1 MAESNWEARDIFSL
15 GPKYRIDVANPQM
28 GSDGS
33 DVYNMY
39 AVNDS
44 KDIALLSLSEGG
56 TYRIYNERT
65 IEMVAGIK
73 NKETGIDILIS
84 GKNGDVSILA
94 ERNGRVRIKAHNI
107 MIEAD
112 EDIDMVAG
120 RNINL
125 KSGSG
130 RILLEGN
137 KCDAKGLTGNLIEDS
152 FGINVFEGSFVGFD
166 LISSAF
172 SLGTSLLG
180 GGGLGSILGGGLLGD
195 LAGGLTGGL
204 TGGLGG
210 IVGGLTGGLTGGL
223 GGVVGGLTG
232 GLTGGLGGVV
242 GGLTS
247 GLTGGL
253 GDLAGGLTSGLT
265 SGLTGGLGDLAGG
278 LTSGLTSGLTGGL
291 GDLAGGLTS
300 GLTGSL
306 TSGLGGIAGDL
317 AGGLTS
323 GLSGSLGNI
332 GSSLITGGINSATS
346 ALSSGALG
354 NLGDIEETVNLIRSV
369 SGR

>member
-15 GPKYRIDVANPQM
+15 GPKYRIDVSNPQV
-28 GSDGS
+28 GADGP

-39 AVNDS
+39 GVNDN
-44 KDIALLSLSEGG
+44 KDVALIGLSEGG

-84 GKNGDVSILA
+84 GKNGDISILA

-120 RNINL
+120 RNISL

-152 FGINVFEGSFVGFD
+152 FGVNVFDGSFVGFD
-166 LISSAF
+166 VISSAF

-210 IVGGLTGGLTGGL
+210 IVGGLTGGLTSGL
-223 GGVVGGLTG
+223 GGIV
-232 GLTGGLGGVV
+232 
-242 GGLTS
+242 
-247 GLTGGL
+247 
-253 GDLAGGLTSGLT
+253 GDLAGGLTG
-265 SGLTGGLGDLAGG
+265 
-278 LTSGLTSGLTGGL
+278 
-291 GDLAGGLTS
+291 
-300 GLTGSL
+300 
-306 TSGLGGIAGDL
+306 GLGGIAGDL

-323 GLSGSLGNI
+323 GLTGGLGGIAGDLAGGLTSGLTGSLGDV
-332 GSSLITGGINSATS
+332 GSSLISGGINSATS
-346 ALSSGALG
+346 SLSSGLLG